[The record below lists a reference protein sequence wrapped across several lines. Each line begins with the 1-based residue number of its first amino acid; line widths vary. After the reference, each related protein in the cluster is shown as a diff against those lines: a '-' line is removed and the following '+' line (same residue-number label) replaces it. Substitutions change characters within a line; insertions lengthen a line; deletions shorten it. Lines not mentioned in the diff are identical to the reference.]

1 MMQSHLCQLMMLIAM
16 EAPYA
21 FKADA
26 IRQEKIK
33 VLRSIAPIFPQDM
46 VYGQYTAGPGPEGA
60 VPGYLEETG
69 VSPNSKTETFAAVR
83 LDFDNWRWQG
93 VPFYLRTGK
102 RLPQKLTQ
110 IAIRFKP
117 APVCMFQ
124 SEGACLVTSDVLLI
138 TLQPDEGFSLH
149 IDVKKP
155 GTQFELERIPLSF
168 KYTDRFGDMP
178 EAYETLIL
186 DVLVGDQTLF
196 VHGDEV
202 EESWRIFDGIVT
214 GDREIHEYPAGSW
227 GPKAA
232 VRLSPPEPVS

>member
-1 MMQSHLCQLMMLIAM
+1 MQNHLCQLMTLIAM

-21 FKADA
+21 FNAEA

-33 VLRSIAPIFPQDM
+33 VLRSIVPLFPQD
-46 VYGQYTAGPGPEGA
+46 VVFGQYTAGKGPEGS
-60 VPGYLEETG
+60 VRGYLEEEG
-69 VSPNSKTETFAAVR
+69 VSPDSKTETFAALR
-83 LDFDNWRWQG
+83 LDFENWRWQG

-102 RLPQKLTQ
+102 RLPRKLTE

-124 SEGACLVTSDVLLI
+124 KEGACLVTSDILLI

-168 KYTDRFGDMP
+168 KYADKFGDMP
-178 EAYETLIL
+178 EAYETLVL
-186 DVLVGDQTLF
+186 DVLLGDQTLF
-196 VHGDEV
+196 VHGAEV
-202 EESWRIFDGIVT
+202 EESWRLFDAIVT
-214 GDREIHEYPAGSW
+214 GDRQICEYPAGSW
-227 GPKAA
+227 GPKEAA
-232 VRLSPPEPVS
+232 HLFPPEPGS